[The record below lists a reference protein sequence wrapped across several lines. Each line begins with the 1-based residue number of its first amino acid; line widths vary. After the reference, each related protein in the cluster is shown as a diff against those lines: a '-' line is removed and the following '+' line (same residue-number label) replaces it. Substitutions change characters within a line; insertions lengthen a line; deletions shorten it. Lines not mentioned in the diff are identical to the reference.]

1 MFASQVKDLR
11 FDPTRRQNPLGC
23 VRKGIW
29 CFKKN
34 KTNMWSYP
42 LWRPLLNKGATKS
55 SFIFNQQS
63 MRRFRAWVQPSE
75 IVSRHI
81 DARNNLLVKPL

>member
-1 MFASQVKDLR
+1 
-11 FDPTRRQNPLGC
+11 
-23 VRKGIW
+23 
-29 CFKKN
+29 
-34 KTNMWSYP
+34 MWRYP

-55 SFIFNQQS
+55 RFIFNQQS

-75 IVSRHI
+75 ILSRHI